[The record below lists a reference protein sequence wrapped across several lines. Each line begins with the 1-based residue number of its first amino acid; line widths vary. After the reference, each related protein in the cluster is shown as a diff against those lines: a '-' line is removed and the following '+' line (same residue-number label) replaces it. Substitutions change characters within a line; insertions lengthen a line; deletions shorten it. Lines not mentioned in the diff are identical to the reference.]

1 MVVVKVGEMH
11 DVATRGMSVR
21 QKAAMFVSTTTACY
35 VLTTRLG
42 TERTAVNKK
51 TSPGRLFWET
61 GSGHH
66 PLLTSRADH

>member
-11 DVATRGMSVR
+11 DIATRGMSVR
-21 QKAAMFVSTTTACY
+21 QKAAIFVSTTTACY

-42 TERTAVNKK
+42 AERTVLNKK
-51 TSPGRLFWET
+51 TSLGRLFCET